1 MAQPYFP
8 RVFFADYSKK
18 RKKKNV
24 QLDAVPGLAHLSAL
38 CGKLKTLQ
46 FLSARGEH

>member
-8 RVFFADYSKK
+8 RGFLLTIQKK
-18 RKKKNV
+18 EKKKNV

>member
-8 RVFFADYSKK
+8 RVFFLTIQKK
-18 RKKKNV
+18 KKKNV

-46 FLSARGEH
+46 FLSSRGEH

>member
-8 RVFFADYSKK
+8 RGFLLTIQKK
-18 RKKKNV
+18 KKKKNA
-24 QLDAVPGLAHLSAL
+24 QLDAVPGSAHLSAL

-46 FLSARGEH
+46 FLSARGDH